1 VGRGGLRLG
10 SEIEEIGEGGGGVD
24 GEGEGAD
31 GGVRGE
37 GELELGDAGEVGEGG
52 EGGGGNGLS
61 VEIELEG

>member
-1 VGRGGLRLG
+1 
-10 SEIEEIGEGGGGVD
+10 VD